1 MEDKEW
7 KIVVA
12 GEDDGVGVAHNRN
25 SDRVQRSPGH
35 NLVVCIKIF

>member
-7 KIVVA
+7 TIVVD
-12 GEDDGVGVAHNRN
+12 GEDDGVGVTNNRDN
-25 SDRVQRSPGH
+25 DRVQRSPGH